1 MTALRGGRSWGSK
14 LHWQPVRLWYMIA
27 LTISRIWYL
36 PWWPLTEG
44 CAAFHAV
51 ITGSIR
57 AHRSSDKS
65 VAYGLRSLTRLSQH
79 VHAHQPG
86 ITLQIHSITVRH
98 HGHRLTDRPLKSVET
113 DCGSHTLTLVPGRGA
128 DRHKNVYLYVSSYL
142 PAPELPDCQPPH
154 DKISII
160 KVPLRAPTQA
170 HVAATPVVFPDG
182 GNETQPGLLVPTT
195 GCHDITAYP

>member
-98 HGHRLTDRPLKSVET
+98 HGHRLTDRPLRLGCSLASSSSTTSTLPVLRVVSTGPAKE
-113 DCGSHTLTLVPGRGA
+113 SHVL
-128 DRHKNVYLYVSSYL
+128 
-142 PAPELPDCQPPH
+142 APVD
-154 DKISII
+154 S
-160 KVPLRAPTQA
+160 
-170 HVAATPVVFPDG
+170 
-182 GNETQPGLLVPTT
+182 
-195 GCHDITAYP
+195 

>member
-98 HGHRLTDRPLKSVET
+98 HGHRLTDRPLREWPCT
-113 DCGSHTLTLVPGRGA
+113 DPSGCVLLRPNGCGCGFCS
-128 DRHKNVYLYVSSYL
+128 
-142 PAPELPDCQPPH
+142 
-154 DKISII
+154 DK
-160 KVPLRAPTQA
+160 LDER
-170 HVAATPVVFPDG
+170 
-182 GNETQPGLLVPTT
+182 
-195 GCHDITAYP
+195 